1 MISKNQPLVIFYQPV
16 CLLFFLAAFFSPT
29 FLSAQ
34 KNNLKG
40 SVVDTAAHAK
50 LQYAMVSLINRADSI
65 LYQTVRTNETG
76 EFELSKIPS
85 GKYTIM
91 VSFPKMADYLEN
103 IDVTDTS
110 KINLGKVY
118 MVTRAFLLEEVI
130 VKSGLPIRMRGD
142 TLEYT
147 ADSFAVR
154 PGANVEELLKRLPG
168 IEVDSKGKITA
179 QGKTVEKILVDGD
192 EFFSDDPGL
201 ASKYLNAETVDK
213 VQVFDQKSEATQFTG
228 IDDGTRTKTIN
239 LKLKSNRKNG
249 AFGKLA
255 AGSNGNQYYNHEAM
269 GALFNGAK
277 KLSVFGLASKTGKE
291 GLAYN
296 ELSKYVG
303 QDYEQIEDGTNTF
316 ISNTEYESE
325 NYNGSGLP
333 DIMSGGAHFSN
344 KWKQGKEK
352 LYSNYRIKQVNTTG
366 WSNSLGTTL
375 LPDGSGFISSSDSKQ
390 NSHNFSQKAS
400 ANFTTPLDSFSTLKI
415 SVNGNYG
422 NSRSN
427 SENTSSS
434 KNEKNFL
441 VNTSKQAG
449 SHFTDSKRFAS
460 DITFQHKFRKA
471 GRTLSVQ
478 AQQEYNDGSNKD
490 YNYSNNNYYD
500 PATGSF
506 TRKDTLDQLQ
516 SSNRINRSYAGK
528 FAFTEKLSESF
539 RLSVEYGFKTL
550 LNGNEFKT
558 FNSDN
563 GKYTKQLDTLSN
575 DYDFTVNTHIAG
587 TTIGWTRKKIN
598 ITIGTKVYLT
608 GFKQVNNDLQMESR
622 RNFTNL
628 APQANVRLTLKQNSS
643 ITLNYSG
650 QTFQPSAEQLQP
662 LRRSSNPL
670 YVQIGN
676 PNLAPGFR
684 HNMTLNYNNYNFAKG
699 VNMYGYISMNY
710 SVNNIVTKTTTDA
723 QNKNISQYINLDGT
737 PSLYGYFSY
746 GWQYKKQHLR
756 PSLSLSM
763 NRYGNNSILNN
774 ALLENRNLSGSLN
787 ASLSYD
793 LKDKL
798 TATYTASLSYNKSIA
813 NITGT
818 TTRENTS
825 HTHRI
830 DLTGYLSE
838 SLTLASDINFNFQPK
853 NSSFNTSFNTVRWN
867 ASLEQKFLKN
877 KQGFARISV
886 NDLLNNN
893 TGYTRSIY
901 GNSIYESDRLIIKR
915 YFLLTLGWNFSKTI
929 K

>member
-1 MISKNQPLVIFYQPV
+1 MTLKQLPHRIYSNTACI
-16 CLLFFLAAFFSPT
+16 LFFVVLIISPAFLT
-29 FLSAQ
+29 AQ
-34 KNNLKG
+34 KNSIKG
-40 SVVDTAAHAK
+40 SVHDTAAHVK
-50 LQYAMVSLINRADSI
+50 LQYAMVSLINQADSI
-65 LYQTVRTNETG
+65 LYNTVRTDEAG
-76 EFELSKIPS
+76 AFEVTKIPK

-91 VSFPKMADYLEN
+91 ISFPRMADYLGK
-103 IDVTDTS
+103 IDITDTT
-110 KINLGKVY
+110 KFDLGKIF

-179 QGKTVEKILVDGD
+179 QGKTVERILVDGD

-249 AFGKLA
+249 SFGKLS
-255 AGSNGNQYYNHEAM
+255 AGSNGKEYYNHDAM
-269 GALFNGAK
+269 AALFNGAK
-277 KLSVFGLASKTGKE
+277 KISVFGLASKTGKE
-291 GLAYN
+291 GLSYN

-303 QDYEQIEDGTNTF
+303 QDYELIDDGTNSFT
-316 ISNTEYESE
+316 SNTEYENE
-325 NYNGSGLP
+325 DYYGSGLP

-352 LYSNYRIKQVNTTG
+352 LYSNYRIKQINTTG
-366 WSNSLGTTL
+366 WSNSRGTTV
-375 LPDGSGFISSSDSKQ
+375 LPDGTGFYNQSDSRQ
-390 NSHNFSQKAS
+390 SSHNFTQKAS
-400 ANFTTPLDSFSTLKI
+400 ANFVTPLDSFSTIKI
-415 SVNGNYG
+415 SVSGNNGNG
-422 NSRSN
+422 RSN
-427 SENTSSS
+427 SGSTSSS
-434 KNEKNFL
+434 KNEKDLL
-441 VNTSKQAG
+441 VNTSKQTRNN
-449 SHFTDSKRFAS
+449 FTDSKRFAT
-460 DITFQHKFRKA
+460 DITFQHKFRKP
-471 GRTLSVQ
+471 GRTLSLQVQ
-478 AQQEYNDGSNKD
+478 QNYNGGSDND

-500 PATGSF
+500 PLTGTF
-506 TRKDTLDQLQ
+506 NKTDTLDQLQ
-516 SSNRINRSYAGK
+516 SSKRLTRSYAGK
-528 FAFTEKLSESF
+528 FAFTEKLTEAF
-539 RLSVEYGFKTL
+539 RVSVDYGFKTL
-550 LNGNEFKT
+550 LNGNQFKT
-558 FNSDN
+558 FNNHN
-563 GKYTKQLDTLSN
+563 GKYSDQIDTLSN

-587 TTIGWTRKKIN
+587 TTVGWTNKKVN

-608 GFKQVNNDLQMESR
+608 GFTQVNNDLKTKSQ

-628 APQANVRLTLKQNSS
+628 APQANVRITLKQNSS

-650 QTFQPSAEQLQP
+650 QTFQPSTEQLQP

-676 PNLAPGFR
+676 PNLLPGFR
-684 HNMTLNYNNYNFAKG
+684 HNMMLNYNNYNFAKG
-699 VNMYGYISMNY
+699 TNMYGYVSMNY

-723 QNKNISQYINLDGT
+723 QNRNISQYINLDGI
-737 PSLYGYFSY
+737 PSLYAYFSY

-756 PSLSLSM
+756 PSLSFSA
-763 NRYGNNSILNN
+763 NRYGNSSILNG
-774 ALLENRNLSGSLN
+774 AMLQNRNLTGSLS
-787 ASLSYD
+787 ASINYD
-793 LKDKL
+793 LKDKV
-798 TATYTASLSYNKSIA
+798 TVSYRASINYNKSTSSIA
-813 NITGT
+813 SNK
-818 TTRENTS
+818 TRENTS

-830 DLTGYLSE
+830 DLTGYLTK
-838 SLTLASDINFNFQPK
+838 SLILASDVNFNFQPK

-867 ASLEQKFLKN
+867 ASLEKKFLKN
-877 KQGFARISV
+877 EQGFARLSV
-886 NDLLNNN
+886 NDILNNN

-915 YFLLTLGWNFSKTI
+915 YFLVTLGWNFSKTI